1 MDFTLDTAE
10 KCFDTAAPFQRSAV
24 GYGQQ
29 YQVDGPHL
37 VIHAAAAQQIVS
49 QFIAAFKCGSVMEN
63 VKNIT
68 DISDSLEN
76 SPKEDTAAH
85 GNGEAW
91 QGRQL

>member
-1 MDFTLDTAE
+1 
-10 KCFDTAAPFQRSAV
+10 
-24 GYGQQ
+24 
-29 YQVDGPHL
+29 
-37 VIHAAAAQQIVS
+37 
-49 QFIAAFKCGSVMEN
+49 MEN